1 MVLYTNKATQ
11 FNYGGKTIKEFHL
24 KRSVVYKTE
33 KYWMVYAYLEKKKQE
48 SVLIK
53 KIKFKLFTSNMKKVK
68 EK

>member
-1 MVLYTNKATQ
+1 
-11 FNYGGKTIKEFHL
+11 
-24 KRSVVYKTE
+24 
-33 KYWMVYAYLEKKKQE
+33 MVYAYLEKKKQE